1 MMLKMI
7 LAATVWALLVSHPEY
22 FKKMLMINLNAASF
36 IGSLTHKIVERDT
49 DIQSFWKPPDLHF
62 LFSCVVYK
70 KKNKSYISYGSLY
83 VFRTEKCLQPKFFFL
98 GIIHPSIH
106 GTAD

>member
-70 KKNKSYISYGSLY
+70 KKIYLISLMDLY
-83 VFRTEKCLQPKFFFL
+83 MCLERRSASNLNFSF
-98 GIIHPSIH
+98 
-106 GTAD
+106 

>member
-62 LFSCVVYK
+62 LFSCVAYK
-70 KKNKSYISYGSLY
+70 KKKKKNLISLMDLY
-83 VFRTEKCLQPKFFFL
+83 MCLERRSASNLNFSF
-98 GIIHPSIH
+98 
-106 GTAD
+106 

>member
-70 KKNKSYISYGSLY
+70 KKKSYISYGSLY
-83 VFRTEKCLQPKFFFL
+83 VLKCLQPKFFFL

>member
-70 KKNKSYISYGSLY
+70 KKKKKILYLLWISIC
-83 VFRTEKCLQPKFFFL
+83 VEVPPT
-98 GIIHPSIH
+98 
-106 GTAD
+106 

>member
-49 DIQSFWKPPDLHF
+49 DIQSFWKPPDLYF

-70 KKNKSYISYGSLY
+70 KKKKNLISLMDLY
-83 VFRTEKCLQPKFFFL
+83 MCLERRSASNLNFSF
-98 GIIHPSIH
+98 
-106 GTAD
+106 

>member
-49 DIQSFWKPPDLHF
+49 DIQSFWKTPDLDF

-70 KKNKSYISYGSLY
+70 KIYILY
-83 VFRTEKCLQPKFFFL
+83 LL
-98 GIIHPSIH
+98 WISICV
-106 GTAD
+106 

>member
-62 LFSCVVYK
+62 LFSCVAYK
-70 KKNKSYISYGSLY
+70 KKKIKNLISLMDLY
-83 VFRTEKCLQPKFFFL
+83 MCLERRSASNLNFSF
-98 GIIHPSIH
+98 
-106 GTAD
+106 

>member
-70 KKNKSYISYGSLY
+70 KKKNLISLMDLY
-83 VFRTEKCLQPKFFFL
+83 MCLERRSASNLNFSF
-98 GIIHPSIH
+98 
-106 GTAD
+106 

>member
-62 LFSCVVYK
+62 LFSCVVYIK
-70 KKNKSYISYGSLY
+70 KKILYLLSISIC
-83 VFRTEKCLQPKFFFL
+83 V
-98 GIIHPSIH
+98 
-106 GTAD
+106 